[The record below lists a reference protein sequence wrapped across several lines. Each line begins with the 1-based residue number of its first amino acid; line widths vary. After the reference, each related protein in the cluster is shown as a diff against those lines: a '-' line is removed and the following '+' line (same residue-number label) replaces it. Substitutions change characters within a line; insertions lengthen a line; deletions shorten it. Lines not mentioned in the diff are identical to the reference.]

1 MEKEQKQQKQSRYP
15 WERAPEWAKYAAT
28 DLSGACYWFECEPVC
43 KTRYWYPVCKTR
55 YWYGETGMCAK
66 IEDSGTDW
74 KQSLETRPDNI

>member
-28 DLSGACYWFECEPVC
+28 DLSGARYWFECKPVC
-43 KTRYWYPVCKTR
+43 KTH
-55 YWYGETGMCAK
+55 YWYGKTAMCLI
-66 IEDSGTDW
+66 IEDSGSDW